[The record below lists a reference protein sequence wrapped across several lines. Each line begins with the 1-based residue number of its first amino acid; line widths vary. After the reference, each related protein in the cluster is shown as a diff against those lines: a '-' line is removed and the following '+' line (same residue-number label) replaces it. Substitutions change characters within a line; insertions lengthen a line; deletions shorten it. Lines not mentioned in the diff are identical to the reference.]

1 LAEAST
7 QVSSTQVSRRSAAF
21 RAAVILSIP
30 PNGRHRCRPGTRGR
44 ALMKKLLL
52 TVIVSAAG
60 FAVWRKVEAG
70 KAGSKAGTQPWATAT
85 DKV

>member
-1 LAEAST
+1 MPVRTVLRP
-7 QVSSTQVSRRSAAF
+7 VRR
-21 RAAVILSIP
+21 RAVIVWNP
-30 PNGRHRCRPGTRGR
+30 PKGRHHRRPGTRGR

-60 FAVWRKVEAG
+60 FAVWRKVGGA
-70 KAGSKAGTQPWATAT
+70 KPSSQPWTTAT